1 MSTRARSGSAIAWAV
16 WLAPGLVWAEPQ
28 TPVIAPATG
37 YLSQLVGGLVL
48 VLLAIVVLAWF
59 LRRVPGVATPGQGAI
74 RLLAVRSIGARERLM
89 LIQVGA
95 EQILIAVT
103 SAGVTHLHTLAQPIE
118 PPADEPWS
126 GDFASLLERFKRGG
140 KPGSTTPP

>member
-1 MSTRARSGSAIAWAV
+1 MSAHARPGSSIAWGAL
-16 WLAPGLVWAEPQ
+16 LAPSLVWAESQ
-28 TPVIAPATG
+28 APVIAPATG

-59 LRRVPGVATPGQGAI
+59 LRRVPGVATPGLGAI
-74 RLLAVRSIGARERLM
+74 RILAVRAIGARERLM
-89 LIQVGA
+89 LVQVGA

-103 SAGVTHLHTLAQPIE
+103 AAGVSHLHTLAQPIE

-140 KPGSTTPP
+140 KPG

>member
-1 MSTRARSGSAIAWAV
+1 MSERVRSGPAIACGV
-16 WLAPGLVWAEPQ
+16 WLAPGLVWAESQ

-89 LIQVGA
+89 LIQIGA

-103 SAGVTHLHTLAQPIE
+103 AAGVTHLHTLAQPIE

-140 KPGSTTPP
+140 KPG

>member
-1 MSTRARSGSAIAWAV
+1 MSSHARPGASIAWGAL
-16 WLAPGLVWAEPQ
+16 LAPGLVWAESQ
-28 TPVIAPATG
+28 APVIAPATG

-59 LRRVPGVATPGQGAI
+59 LRRVPGVATPGLGAI
-74 RLLAVRSIGARERLM
+74 RILAVRAIGARERLM
-89 LIQVGA
+89 LVQVGA

-103 SAGVTHLHTLAQPIE
+103 AAGVSHLHTLAQPIE

-140 KPGSTTPP
+140 KPG

>member
-1 MSTRARSGSAIAWAV
+1 MSPRAQPGAAIAWV
-16 WLAPGLVWAEPQ
+16 TGLLAPGLVWAESQ
-28 TPVIAPATG
+28 TPVVAPATG

-59 LRRVPGVATPGQGAI
+59 LRRVPGVATPGLGAI
-74 RLLAVRSIGARERLM
+74 RLLAVRSIGVRERLM
-89 LIQVGA
+89 LVQVGS

-103 SAGVTHLHTLAQPIE
+103 ATGVTHLHTLAQPIE

-140 KPGSTTPP
+140 KPG

>member
-1 MSTRARSGSAIAWAV
+1 MSPRAQPGAAIAWVAGL
-16 WLAPGLVWAEPQ
+16 LAPGLVWAESQ
-28 TPVIAPATG
+28 APVVVPATG

-59 LRRVPGVATPGQGAI
+59 LRRVPGVATPGLGAI
-74 RLLAVRSIGARERLM
+74 RLLAVRSIGVRERLI
-89 LIQVGA
+89 LVQVGS

-103 SAGVTHLHTLAQPIE
+103 GTGVTHLHTLARPIE

-140 KPGSTTPP
+140 KPG

>member
-1 MSTRARSGSAIAWAV
+1 MRSG
-16 WLAPGLVWAEPQ
+16 Q
-28 TPVIAPATG
+28 RR
-37 YLSQLVGGLVL
+37 
-48 VLLAIVVLAWF
+48 
-59 LRRVPGVATPGQGAI
+59 LRRTGPAPPVLKPALGRKDAFGGHAVQDAELAGGQ
-74 RLLAVRSIGARERLM
+74 RLLVIGARERLM

-103 SAGVTHLHTLAQPIE
+103 AAGVTHLHTLAQPIE

-126 GDFASLLERFKRGG
+126 GDFAGLLERFKRGG

>member
-1 MSTRARSGSAIAWAV
+1 MKPACVQPGS
-16 WLAPGLVWAEPQ
+16 WLAVGALVVPGQVWAESQ
-28 TPVIAPATG
+28 APVIAPATG

-59 LRRVPGVATPGQGAI
+59 LRRVPGVATPGLGAI
-74 RLLAVRSIGARERLM
+74 RILAVRAIGARERLM
-89 LIQVGA
+89 LIQVGS

-103 SAGVTHLHTLAQPIE
+103 ATGVTPLHTLAQPIE

-126 GDFASLLERFKRGG
+126 GDFAGLLERFKRGG
-140 KPGSTTPP
+140 KPG